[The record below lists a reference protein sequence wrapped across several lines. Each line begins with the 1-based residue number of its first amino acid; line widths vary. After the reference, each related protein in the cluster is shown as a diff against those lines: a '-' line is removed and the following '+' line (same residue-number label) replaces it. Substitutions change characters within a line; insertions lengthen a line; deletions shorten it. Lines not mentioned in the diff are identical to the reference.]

1 MALLTG
7 IPESVSA
14 LAILGLLL
22 IGAKLGEEAFRRL
35 GLIPFVGA
43 ILVGIVIG
51 PGVLAVVPS
60 PGADPTISL
69 FVGLGINFLL
79 FVSGAQ
85 EFEATRLRSMLRN
98 RKTLL
103 VSLVEFGVRFAGI
116 TVLAFLLFHD
126 LLPAVVV
133 GIVAGMSSA
142 GPLSRLLT
150 DTGLARTHE
159 GTAIF
164 SQVVVI
170 EIAAVVV
177 FSFVY
182 DLAGTAITWVSVAT
196 VAAEVALTVGGIVLF
211 GRYVLVPLLEKVES
225 HFRSREPVFAVT
237 VAIVLVAGFAGQ
249 VTGFNSAIVAL
260 FLGLL
265 LQDFFAARPILTE
278 KFHAFTYGFFEP
290 LFFVGL
296 GLYFVQV
303 TPDLLLL
310 GVAIFAMALALDAVM
325 GAATA
330 RFFDVEAWKNAF
342 GTCVNGG
349 VDAALLVSALT
360 AAVVLVDGY
369 TYSAAAIGIAILS
382 LTAPLLFRLR
392 APPVTLDQQSGVRK
406 IVRQELDALTADE
419 ISKTLPTVAVRDT
432 DPLREAVRK
441 CVELDARAACVVN
454 ARGRPVGTLLVRD
467 AMSLS
472 PRDMARLRVRD
483 ADLAMPLKV
492 SGNVS
497 ALSLARLFRETN
509 VPIVAVVDGDGK
521 LAGTILE
528 REILRRMVTSLE
540 DGVPQASPGGLAE
553 TGQGQ
558 DQPDDR

>member
-1 MALLTG
+1 MALL
-7 IPESVSA
+7 INVPASVSA

-43 ILVGIVIG
+43 IFVGILVG
-51 PGVLAVVPS
+51 PGVLALVPN
-60 PGADPTISL
+60 PNLDPTISL

-79 FVSGAQ
+79 FLSGAQ

-98 RKTLL
+98 RKTLIISVL
-103 VSLVEFGVRFAGI
+103 EFAVRFIGI
-116 TVLAFLLFHD
+116 AALAYLLFRD
-126 LLPAVVV
+126 LLPALVV

-164 SQVVVI
+164 SQVVII
-170 EIAAVVV
+170 EIAAVVL

-182 DLAGTAITWVSVAT
+182 DLAGTAISILSIAI
-196 VAAEVALTVGGIVLF
+196 VAAEVALTVGGIILF

-225 HFRSREPVFAVT
+225 HFESREPVFAIT
-237 VAIVLVAGFAGQ
+237 VAVVLVTGFLGQ
-249 VTGFNSAIVAL
+249 YTGFNSAIVAL

-265 LQDFFAARPILTE
+265 LQDFFAARPVLTE

-303 TPDLLLL
+303 TTNLLLVGL
-310 GVAIFAMALALDAVM
+310 AIFAAAIALDAFM
-325 GAATA
+325 GAVSA
-330 RFFDVEAWKNAF
+330 RSFDVEVWKNAF

-360 AAVVLVDGY
+360 ASVLLVSDF
-369 TYSAAAIGIAILS
+369 TYSATAIGIALLS

-392 APPVTLDQQSGVRK
+392 APPVTVDRESGVRK
-406 IVRQELDALTADE
+406 IVRQELDSLTADE
-419 ISKTLPTVAVRDT
+419 ISKTLPTVAVQDT
-432 DPLREAVRK
+432 DSVRDALRK
-441 CVELDARAACVVN
+441 CVDLDARAASVVN
-454 ARGRPVGTLLVRD
+454 KSGKPVATFLVRD
-467 AMSLS
+467 AMNLQ
-472 PRDMARLRVRD
+472 RREMAALRVRD
-483 ADLAMPLKV
+483 TDLGMPLKV
-492 SGNVS
+492 DGQVS
-497 ALSLARLFRETN
+497 ALSLAKLFRETN
-509 VPIVAVVDGDGK
+509 LPVLAVVDAEGK
-521 LAGTILE
+521 LVGTILE
-528 REILRRMVTSLE
+528 REILRRMVTSFE
-540 DGVPQASPGGLAE
+540 A
-553 TGQGQ
+553 
-558 DQPDDR
+558 

>member
-1 MALLTG
+1 MALPFN

-51 PGVLAVVPS
+51 PGVLALAPN
-60 PGADPTISL
+60 PGSDPTISL
-69 FVGLGINFLL
+69 FVGMGINFLL

-98 RKTLL
+98 RKTLGI
-103 VSLVEFGVRFAGI
+103 SLVEFAVRFLGI
-116 TVLAFLLFHD
+116 TVLAYFLFQQF
-126 LLPAVVV
+126 LPAVVV

-164 SQVVVI
+164 SQVVII
-170 EIAAVVV
+170 EIAAVVL

-182 DLAGTAITWVSVAT
+182 DLAGTAITLLSVAT
-196 VAAEVALTVGGIVLF
+196 VAAEVALTVGGIILF
-211 GRYVLVPLLEKVES
+211 GRYVLVPLLEKVET
-225 HFRSREPVFAVT
+225 HFQSREPVFAIT
-237 VAIVLVAGFAGQ
+237 VALVLVAGFAGQ

-265 LQDFFAARPILTE
+265 LQDFFAARPVLTE

-303 TPDLLLL
+303 TPGLLVL
-310 GVAIFAMALALDAVM
+310 GILIFAMALALDAIM
-325 GAATA
+325 GAASA
-330 RFFDVEAWKNAF
+330 RFFGVSVWKNAF

-360 AAVVLVDGY
+360 ASVALVSGF
-369 TYSAAAIGIAILS
+369 TYSAVAIGIAMLS

-392 APPVTLDQQSGVRK
+392 APPVPLDRESGVRN

-419 ISKTLPTVAVRDT
+419 ISQTLPTVVVRDT
-432 DPLREAVRK
+432 DPVREAVRK
-441 CVELDARAACVVN
+441 CIELDARAAAVVN
-454 ARGRPVGTLLVRD
+454 AKGKPVGTFIVRE
-467 AMSLS
+467 AMAL
-472 PRDMARLRVRD
+472 PRRDMASLQVRD
-483 ADLAMPLKV
+483 TDMAMPLKV
-492 SGNVS
+492 NGMAT
-497 ALSLARLFRETN
+497 ALALAKLFRETN
-509 VPIVAVVDGDGK
+509 IPVVAVVDAEGR
-521 LAGTILE
+521 LVGTILE

-540 DGVPQASPGGLAE
+540 G
-553 TGQGQ
+553 
-558 DQPDDR
+558 

>member
-1 MALLTG
+1 MALTFN
-7 IPESVSA
+7 IPETVSA

-51 PGVLAVVPS
+51 PGVLALAPNPS
-60 PGADPTISL
+60 ADPTISL

-98 RKTLL
+98 RKTLV
-103 VSLVEFGVRFAGI
+103 VSLVEFIVRFLGI
-116 TVLAFLLFHD
+116 TALAFLLFED

-164 SQVVVI
+164 SQVVII
-170 EIAAVVV
+170 EIAAVVL

-182 DLAGTAITWVSVAT
+182 DLAGSAITVVSVAT
-196 VAAEVALTVGGIVLF
+196 VAAEVAVTVGGIILF

-225 HFRSREPVFAVT
+225 HFESREPVFAIT
-237 VAIVLVAGFAGQ
+237 VALVLVAGFAGQ

-265 LQDFFAARPILTE
+265 LQDFFAARPVLTE

-303 TPDLLLL
+303 TPSLLIL
-310 GVAIFAMALALDAVM
+310 GLAIFVLAISLDAIM
-325 GAATA
+325 GAVSA
-330 RFFDVEAWKNAF
+330 RFFQVEVWKNAF

-360 AAVVLVDGY
+360 AGVALVSGF
-369 TYSAAAIGIAILS
+369 TYSATAIGIAILS

-392 APPVTLDQQSGVRK
+392 APPVPLDQESGVRK
-406 IVRQELDALTADE
+406 IVRQELNALTADE
-419 ISKTLPTVAVRDT
+419 ISKTLPSVAVRDT
-432 DPLREAVRK
+432 EPVRDAVRK
-441 CVELDARAACVVN
+441 LIELDARAACVVN
-454 ARGRPVGTLLVRD
+454 SRGKPIGTLILRD
-467 AMSLS
+467 AMALG
-472 PRDMARLRVRD
+472 RQDMAKLRVKD
-483 ADLAMPLKV
+483 VDLAMPLRVHQKE
-492 SGNVS
+492 S
-497 ALSLARLFRETN
+497 ALPLANLFKETN
-509 VPIVAVVDGDGK
+509 IPIVAVIDEEGK
-521 LAGTILE
+521 LVGTIVE
-528 REILRRMVTSLE
+528 REILRRMVASLE
-540 DGVPQASPGGLAE
+540 EGTTEAA
-553 TGQGQ
+553 TK
-558 DQPDDR
+558 

>member
-1 MALLTG
+1 MAFS
-7 IPESVSA
+7 IPTEVSA

-43 ILVGIVIG
+43 ILVGILVG
-51 PGVLAVVPS
+51 PGVLRLVQS
-60 PGADPTISL
+60 PTLDPTIAL
-69 FVGLGINFLL
+69 FVTLGINFLL
-79 FVSGAQ
+79 FISGAQ

-98 RKTLL
+98 RRTLL
-103 VSLVEFGVRFAGI
+103 ISLVEFAVRFLGI
-116 TVLAFLLFHD
+116 TLLAYLLFRD

-133 GIVAGMSSA
+133 GIVAGMSSV

-170 EIAAVVV
+170 EIAAVVL

-182 DLAGTAITWVSVAT
+182 DLAGSPVTLASVGT
-196 VAAEVALTVGGIVLF
+196 VALEVVVTVGSIVLF
-211 GRYVLVPLLEKVES
+211 GRYVLVPLLEKVETY
-225 HFRSREPVFAVT
+225 FQSREPVFAVT
-237 VAIVLVAGFAGQ
+237 VAIVLVTGFLGQ
-249 VTGFNSAIVAL
+249 ITGFNSAIVAL

-265 LQDFFAARPILTE
+265 LQDFFAARPVLTE

-310 GVAIFAMALALDAVM
+310 GLAIFLMAIGLDAVM
-325 GAATA
+325 GAASA
-330 RFFDVEAWKNAF
+330 RFFDVEVWKNAF

-360 AAVVLVDGY
+360 ASVALVTGFA
-369 TYSAAAIGIAILS
+369 YSAAAIGIALLS

-392 APPVTLDQQSGVRK
+392 APPVPVDQTSGVRQ
-406 IVRQELDALTADE
+406 IVRQEFNSLNADE
-419 ISKTLPTVAVRDT
+419 ISKTLPTVSVRDT
-432 DPLREAVRK
+432 DSLQSGVRK
-441 CVELDARAACVVN
+441 CIDLDARAAAVVN
-454 ARGRPVGTLLVRD
+454 AEGRPIGTLVVRT
-467 AMSLS
+467 AMVLS
-472 PRDMARLRVRD
+472 RRDREALKVRQGP
-483 ADLAMPLKV
+483 LAM
-492 SGNVS
+492 
-497 ALSLARLFRETN
+497 ALIVHGDTTALELAAMLRETN
-509 VPIVAVVDGDGK
+509 IPIISVVDKDGR
-521 LAGTILE
+521 LVGTILE
-528 REILRRMVTSLE
+528 REILRRMMTSLE
-540 DGVPQASPGGLAE
+540 G
-553 TGQGQ
+553 
-558 DQPDDR
+558 

>member
-1 MALLTG
+1 VAFPIS
-7 IPESVSA
+7 IPESVGA

-22 IGAKLGEEAFRRL
+22 IGAKLGEELFRRL

-43 ILVGIVIG
+43 ILVGILVG
-51 PGVLAVVPS
+51 PGVLALVPN
-60 PGADPTISL
+60 PGLDPTISL
-69 FVGLGINFLL
+69 FVTLGINFLL

-98 RKTLL
+98 RRTLL
-103 VSLVEFGVRFAGI
+103 ISLIEFAVRFLGI
-116 TVLAFLLFHD
+116 TILAYLLFQD

-170 EIAAVVV
+170 EIAAVVL

-182 DLAGTAITWVSVAT
+182 DLAGTAVTLGSVAL
-196 VAAEVALTVGGIVLF
+196 VAGEVALTVGSIILF

-225 HFRSREPVFAVT
+225 HFQSRESVFAIT
-237 VAIVLVAGFAGQ
+237 VAIVLVAGFLGQ
-249 VTGFNSAIVAL
+249 ITGFNSAIVAL

-265 LQDFFAARPILTE
+265 LQDFFAARPVLTE

-303 TPDLLLL
+303 TTGLLVL
-310 GVAIFAMALALDAVM
+310 GVAIFLVALALDAVM
-325 GAATA
+325 GAVSA
-330 RFFDVEAWKNAF
+330 RFFGVEVWKNAF

-360 AAVVLVDGY
+360 ASVALVSGY
-369 TYSAAAIGIAILS
+369 TYSAAAIGIAMLS

-392 APPVTLDQQSGVRK
+392 APPVAVDHEAGVRN
-406 IVRQELDALTADE
+406 IVRQELNTLTADE
-419 ISKTLPTVAVRDT
+419 ISKTLPSVAVRDT
-432 DPLREAVRK
+432 DLVRDAVRK
-441 CVELDARAACVVN
+441 CIELDARAACVVN
-454 ARGRPVGTLLVRD
+454 AKGKPVGTLIVRD
-467 AMSLS
+467 AMALGR
-472 PRDMARLRVRD
+472 RDMAALRVKD
-483 ADLAMPLKV
+483 TDLAMPLRVHQKE
-492 SGNVS
+492 S
-497 ALSLARLFRETN
+497 ALPLANLFKETN
-509 VPIVAVVDGDGK
+509 IPIVAVVDEEGK
-521 LAGTILE
+521 LVGTILE

-540 DGVPQASPGGLAE
+540 G
-553 TGQGQ
+553 
-558 DQPDDR
+558 

>member
-1 MALLTG
+1 MALT
-7 IPESVSA
+7 ITSEVSA

-22 IGAKLGEEAFRRL
+22 IGAKLGEELFRRL

-43 ILVGIVIG
+43 ILVGILIG
-51 PGVLAVVPS
+51 PGVLAFVPNPS
-60 PGADPTISL
+60 ADPTISL
-69 FVGLGINFLL
+69 FVSLGINFLL

-98 RKTLL
+98 RKTVVLS
-103 VSLVEFGVRFAGI
+103 VVEFAVRFVGI
-116 TVLAFLLFHD
+116 TVLAYFLFQD

-164 SQVVVI
+164 SQVVII
-170 EIAAVVV
+170 EIAAVVL
-177 FSFVY
+177 FAFVS
-182 DLAGTAITWVSVAT
+182 DLGGTAVTPLSVAT

-211 GRYVLVPLLEKVES
+211 GRYVLVPLLERVES
-225 HFRSREPVFAVT
+225 HFQSREPVFAVT
-237 VAIVLVAGFAGQ
+237 VAIVLVAGFLGQ
-249 VTGFNSAIVAL
+249 ITGFNSAIVAL

-265 LQDFFAARPILTE
+265 MQDFFAARPVLTE

-303 TPDLLLL
+303 TSGLLVL
-310 GVAIFAMALALDAVM
+310 GLAIFLMALALDALM
-325 GAATA
+325 GAISA
-330 RFFDVEAWKNAF
+330 RSFGVEVWKNAF

-349 VDAALLVSALT
+349 VDAALLVTALT
-360 AAVVLVDGY
+360 ASVALVSGF
-369 TYSAAAIGIAILS
+369 TYSATAIGIALLS

-392 APPVTLDQQSGVRK
+392 APPVKLDQEAGVRK
-406 IVRQELDALTADE
+406 IVRQELDAITADE

-432 DPLREAVRK
+432 DSAADALRK
-441 CVELDARAACVVN
+441 CIELDARAASVVN
-454 ARGRPVGTLLVRD
+454 AAGRPIGTMIVREVVGI
-467 AMSLS
+467 
-472 PRDMARLRVRD
+472 PRRERAALRVRD
-483 ADLAMPLKV
+483 VGLAMPLKV
-492 SGNVS
+492 SGTAS
-497 ALSLARLFRETN
+497 ALTLAKLFQETN
-509 VPIVAVVDGDGK
+509 IPVVAVIDGEGK
-521 LAGTILE
+521 LVGTILE

-540 DGVPQASPGGLAE
+540 G
-553 TGQGQ
+553 
-558 DQPDDR
+558 

>member
-1 MALLTG
+1 MAFPFNV
-7 IPESVSA
+7 PESVSA

-51 PGVLAVVPS
+51 PGLLSWAPN
-60 PGADPTISL
+60 PGTDPTISL
-69 FVGLGINFLL
+69 FVSLGINFLL

-98 RKTLL
+98 RKTVLISLL
-103 VSLVEFGVRFAGI
+103 EFGVRFVGI
-116 TVLAFLLFHD
+116 TALAFLLFHD

-133 GIVAGMSSA
+133 GVVAGMSSA

-164 SQVVVI
+164 SQVVII
-170 EIAAVVV
+170 EIAAVVL

-182 DLAGTAITWVSVAT
+182 DLAGGPITLTSLGI

-225 HFRSREPVFAVT
+225 HFQSREPVFAIT
-237 VAIVLVAGFAGQ
+237 VAVVLVAGFAGQ
-249 VTGFNSAIVAL
+249 ITGFNSAIVAL

-265 LQDFFAARPILTE
+265 LQDFFAQRPVLTE
-278 KFHAFTYGFFEP
+278 KFRAFTYGFFEP

-303 TPDLLLL
+303 TTGLLVL
-310 GVAIFAMALALDAVM
+310 GVGIFVMAIALDAVM
-325 GAATA
+325 GAVSA
-330 RFFDVEAWKNAF
+330 RAFGVEVWKNAF

-360 AAVVLVDGY
+360 ASAALIDGF
-369 TYSAAAIGIAILS
+369 TYSATAIGIAMLS

-392 APPVTLDQQSGVRK
+392 APPVPLDQESGVK
-406 IVRQELDALTADE
+406 NIVRQELNALTADE
-419 ISKTLPTVAVRDT
+419 ISKTLPTMAVRNT
-432 DPLREAVRK
+432 DSVRDAVRK
-441 CVELDARAACVVN
+441 MTDLDARAASVIN
-454 ARGRPVGTLLVRD
+454 ARGRPIGTLLLRD
-467 AMSLS
+467 AMALRN
-472 PRDMARLRVRD
+472 RDLATLRVKD
-483 ADLAMPLKV
+483 VDLAIPLRVHQKE
-492 SGNVS
+492 S
-497 ALSLARLFRETN
+497 ALPLANLFKETN
-509 VPIVAVVDGDGK
+509 IPIVAVVDEQGV
-521 LAGTILE
+521 LVGTILE
-528 REILRRMVTSLE
+528 REILRRMVASLE
-540 DGVPQASPGGLAE
+540 G
-553 TGQGQ
+553 
-558 DQPDDR
+558 

>member
-1 MALLTG
+1 MAFS
-7 IPESVSA
+7 IPTEVSA

-22 IGAKLGEEAFRRL
+22 IGAKLGEELFRRA

-43 ILVGIVIG
+43 ILVGILVG
-51 PGVLAVVPS
+51 PGVLGFVQS
-60 PGADPTISL
+60 PTSDPTIAL
-69 FVGLGINFLL
+69 FVTLGINFLL
-79 FVSGAQ
+79 FISGAQ

-103 VSLVEFGVRFAGI
+103 VSLLEFTVRFLGI
-116 TVLAFLLFHD
+116 TVLAYLLFQD
-126 LLPAVVV
+126 LLPAVVI

-182 DLAGTAITWVSVAT
+182 DLAGTAITLVSVAI
-196 VAAEVALTVGGIVLF
+196 VAAEVAITVGSIVLF

-225 HFRSREPVFAVT
+225 RFQSREPVFAIT
-237 VAIVLVAGFAGQ
+237 VAIVLVAGFLGQ
-249 VTGFNSAIVAL
+249 ITGFNSAIVAL

-265 LQDFFAARPILTE
+265 LQDFFAARPVLTE

-303 TPDLLLL
+303 TPGLLIL
-310 GVAIFAMALALDAVM
+310 GVAIFLVALTLDAVM
-325 GAATA
+325 GAASA
-330 RFFDVEAWKNAF
+330 RFFGVEVWKNAF

-360 AAVVLVDGY
+360 ASVALVSGY
-369 TYSAAAIGIAILS
+369 TYSAAAIGIAMLS

-392 APPVTLDQQSGVRK
+392 APPVTLDREEGVRN
-406 IVRQELDALTADE
+406 IVRQELNALTADE

-432 DPLREAVRK
+432 DPVRDAVRK
-441 CVELDARAACVVN
+441 CIDLDARAACVVN
-454 ARGRPVGTLLVRD
+454 AKGRPVGTLILRD
-467 AMSLS
+467 VMTLGR
-472 PRDMARLRVRD
+472 RDMAALRVKDTDLAIPLRVRQ
-483 ADLAMPLKV
+483 KE
-492 SGNVS
+492 S
-497 ALSLARLFRETN
+497 ALPLATLFKETN
-509 VPIVAVVDGDGK
+509 VPIVAVVDEQGK
-521 LAGTILE
+521 LVGTILE

-540 DGVPQASPGGLAE
+540 A
-553 TGQGQ
+553 
-558 DQPDDR
+558 

>member
-1 MALLTG
+1 MAFT
-7 IPESVSA
+7 IPSEVSA

-22 IGAKLGEEAFRRL
+22 VAAKFGEEIFRWL

-43 ILVGIVIG
+43 ILVGILLG
-51 PGVLAVVPS
+51 PGVLAWFPN
-60 PGADPTISL
+60 PGTDPVISL
-69 FVGLGINFLL
+69 FVSLGINFLL

-98 RKTLL
+98 RKTVVLS
-103 VSLVEFGVRFAGI
+103 VVEFAVRFLGI
-116 TVLAFLLFHD
+116 TVLAYIMFQD

-170 EIAAVVV
+170 EIAAVVL

-182 DLAGTAITWVSVAT
+182 DLAGSAITVLSVAI
-196 VAAEVALTVGGIVLF
+196 VAAEVAITVGSIVLF
-211 GRYVLVPLLEKVES
+211 GRYVLVPLLEWVEA
-225 HFRSREPVFAVT
+225 HFKSREPVFAVT
-237 VAIVLVAGFAGQ
+237 VAIVLVAGFLGQ
-249 VTGFNSAIVAL
+249 ITGFNSAIVAL

-265 LQDFFAARPILTE
+265 LQDFFAARPVLTE

-303 TPDLLLL
+303 TTGLLLL
-310 GVAIFAMALALDAVM
+310 GLAIFLMALALDAVM
-325 GAATA
+325 GAVSA
-330 RFFDVEAWKNAF
+330 RFFDVELWKNAF

-360 AAVVLVDGY
+360 ASIALVSGF
-369 TYSAAAIGIAILS
+369 TYSATAIGIALLS

-392 APPVTLDQQSGVRK
+392 APPVTLDQEAGVRK
-406 IVRQELDALTADE
+406 IIRQELTALTADE
-419 ISKTLPTVAVRDT
+419 VSKTLPTVAVRDT
-432 DPLREAVRK
+432 DRVQDAVRK
-441 CVELDARAACVVN
+441 CIELDARAACVVN
-454 ARGRPVGTLLVRD
+454 AKDKPIGTLLVRD
-467 AMSLS
+467 AMTLG
-472 PRDMARLRVRD
+472 PRQMAALRVK
-483 ADLAMPLKV
+483 ACDLALALKV
-492 SGNVS
+492 QQKES
-497 ALSLARLFRETN
+497 ALSLANLFQATN
-509 VPIVAVVDGDGK
+509 IPIVAVIDAEGRLV
-521 LAGTILE
+521 GTILE
-528 REILRRMVTSLE
+528 REILRRMVMSL
-540 DGVPQASPGGLAE
+540 G
-553 TGQGQ
+553 T
-558 DQPDDR
+558 

>member
-1 MALLTG
+1 MAFPFNV
-7 IPESVSA
+7 PESVSA

-51 PGVLAVVPS
+51 PGLLSWAPN
-60 PGADPTISL
+60 PGTDPTISL
-69 FVGLGINFLL
+69 FVSLGINFLL

-98 RKTLL
+98 RKTVLISLL
-103 VSLVEFGVRFAGI
+103 EFGVRFVGI
-116 TVLAFLLFHD
+116 TALAFLLFHD

-133 GIVAGMSSA
+133 GVVAGMSSA

-164 SQVVVI
+164 SQVVII
-170 EIAAVVV
+170 EIAAVVL

-182 DLAGTAITWVSVAT
+182 DLAGGPITLTSLGI

-225 HFRSREPVFAVT
+225 HFQSREPVFAIT
-237 VAIVLVAGFAGQ
+237 VAVVLVAGFAGQ
-249 VTGFNSAIVAL
+249 ITGFNSAIVAL

-265 LQDFFAARPILTE
+265 LQDFFAQRPVLTE
-278 KFHAFTYGFFEP
+278 KFRAFTYGFFEP

-303 TPDLLLL
+303 TTGLLVL
-310 GVAIFAMALALDAVM
+310 GVGIFVMAIALDAVM
-325 GAATA
+325 GAVSA
-330 RFFDVEAWKNAF
+330 RAFGVEVWKNAF

-360 AAVVLVDGY
+360 ASVALIDGF
-369 TYSAAAIGIAILS
+369 TYSATAIGIAMLS

-392 APPVTLDQQSGVRK
+392 APPVPLDQESGVK
-406 IVRQELDALTADE
+406 NIVRQELNALTADE
-419 ISKTLPTVAVRDT
+419 ISKTLPTMAVRNT
-432 DPLREAVRK
+432 DSVRDAVRK
-441 CVELDARAACVVN
+441 MTDLDARAASVIN
-454 ARGRPVGTLLVRD
+454 ARGRPIGTLLLRD
-467 AMSLS
+467 AMALRN
-472 PRDMARLRVRD
+472 RDLATLRVKD
-483 ADLAMPLKV
+483 VDLAIPLRVHQKE
-492 SGNVS
+492 S
-497 ALSLARLFRETN
+497 ALPLANLFKETN
-509 VPIVAVVDGDGK
+509 IPIVAVVDEQGV
-521 LAGTILE
+521 LVGTILE
-528 REILRRMVTSLE
+528 REILRRMVASLE
-540 DGVPQASPGGLAE
+540 G
-553 TGQGQ
+553 
-558 DQPDDR
+558 

>member
-1 MALLTG
+1 MAFPIS
-7 IPESVSA
+7 IPETVSA

-22 IGAKLGEEAFRRL
+22 VGAKLGEELFRRL

-43 ILVGIVIG
+43 ILVGILIG
-51 PGVLAVVPS
+51 PGVLALAPS
-60 PGADPTISL
+60 PDLDPTISL
-69 FVGLGINFLL
+69 FVTLGINFLL

-98 RKTLL
+98 RRTLL
-103 VSLVEFGVRFAGI
+103 ISLLEFAVRFLGI
-116 TVLAFLLFHD
+116 TVLAYLLFHD

-150 DTGLARTHE
+150 DTALARTHE

-170 EIAAVVV
+170 EIAAVVL

-182 DLAGTAITWVSVAT
+182 DLAGTAVTWLSVAT
-196 VAAEVALTVGGIVLF
+196 VAVEVAVTVGSIILF
-211 GRYVLVPLLEKVES
+211 GRYVLVPLLVKVES
-225 HFRSREPVFAVT
+225 HFQSREPVFAIT
-237 VAIVLVAGFAGQ
+237 VAIVLVAGFLGQ
-249 VTGFNSAIVAL
+249 ITGFNSAIVAL

-265 LQDFFAARPILTE
+265 LQDFFAARPVLTE

-303 TPDLLLL
+303 TPDLLAI
-310 GVAIFAMALALDAVM
+310 GVAIFLMALALDAFM
-325 GAATA
+325 GAMTA
-330 RFFDVEAWKNAF
+330 RFFDVEIWKNAF

-360 AAVVLVDGY
+360 ASVALVSRY

-392 APPVTLDQQSGVRK
+392 APPVKLDQEAGVRK
-406 IVRQELDALTADE
+406 IVRQELNALTADE
-419 ISKTLPTVAVRDT
+419 ISKTLPSVAVRDT
-432 DPLREAVRK
+432 EPVRDAVRK
-441 CVELDARAACVVN
+441 CIELDARAACVVN
-454 ARGRPVGTLLVRD
+454 AKGKPVGTLILRD
-467 AMSLS
+467 AMALGR
-472 PRDMARLRVRD
+472 RDMATLRVKD
-483 ADLAMPLKV
+483 TDLAMPLRV
-492 SGNVS
+492 SQKES
-497 ALSLARLFRETN
+497 ALPLANLFKETN
-509 VPIVAVVDGDGK
+509 IPIVAVVDEDGK
-521 LAGTILE
+521 LVGTILE

-540 DGVPQASPGGLAE
+540 G
-553 TGQGQ
+553 
-558 DQPDDR
+558 

>member
-1 MALLTG
+1 MAFLTG
-7 IPESVSA
+7 IPETIVA
-14 LAILGLLL
+14 LAILGFLL
-22 IGAKLGEEAFRRL
+22 IGAKLGEELFRRL

-43 ILVGIVIG
+43 ILVGILVG
-51 PGVLAVVPS
+51 PGVLSLVPS
-60 PGADPTISL
+60 PNADPTISL

-79 FVSGAQ
+79 FISGAQ

-98 RKTLL
+98 RRTLL
-103 VSLVEFGVRFAGI
+103 ISLVEFAVRFLGI
-116 TVLAFLLFHD
+116 TALAFLLFRS
-126 LLPAVVV
+126 LLPAIVV

-164 SQVVVI
+164 SQVVII
-170 EIAAVVV
+170 EIAAVVL

-182 DLAGTAITWVSVAT
+182 DLAGTVITWLSVAT

-225 HFRSREPVFAVT
+225 HFESREPVFAIT
-237 VAIVLVAGFAGQ
+237 VALVLVAGFFGQ
-249 VTGFNSAIVAL
+249 ITGFNSAIVAL

-265 LQDFFAARPILTE
+265 LQDFFAARPVLTE

-296 GLYFVQV
+296 GLYFVPV
-303 TPDLLLL
+303 TPDLLVL
-310 GVAIFAMALALDAVM
+310 GLAIFAMAIVLDAVM
-325 GAATA
+325 GAAAA
-330 RFFDVEAWKNAF
+330 RSFEVETWKNAF

-360 AAVVLVDGY
+360 LGAAVISGF
-369 TYSAAAIGIAILS
+369 TYSATAIGIALLS

-392 APPVTLDQQSGVRK
+392 APPVPVDQESGVRK
-406 IVRQELDALTADE
+406 IVRQEIDALTADE

-432 DPLREAVRK
+432 DLVRDAVRR

-454 ARGRPVGTLLVRD
+454 AKGRPVGTLLVRD
-467 AMSLS
+467 AMSLA

-483 ADLAMPLKV
+483 TDFAMPLRV
-492 SGNVS
+492 SGKVS
-497 ALSLARLFRETN
+497 ALTLARLFRETN
-509 VPIVAVVDGDGK
+509 IPIVAVVDADGK
-521 LAGTILE
+521 MVGTILE
-528 REILRRMVTSLE
+528 REILRRMVTTLE
-540 DGVPQASPGGLAE
+540 E
-553 TGQGQ
+553 
-558 DQPDDR
+558 